1 MSKTYNHERKAVP
14 IMLSQFF
21 WCEKHEKQTALY
33 NQSKIY
39 LLGPGQQI
47 ISASHIWT
55 P

>member
-1 MSKTYNHERKAVP
+1 MSKTYNHECKAVP

-21 WCEKHEKQTALY
+21 WCEKQTALY